1 MSGFMNRDENDAS
14 SKITSIHIENY
25 HSLFGIVKDI
35 QKKIIEGNSS
45 DSKVVIEVE
54 QRLQDEHQ
62 MADEQDE
69 KKDRFTVIL
78 RDAWYV

>member
-1 MSGFMNRDENDAS
+1 MSGFMNRNENDAS
-14 SKITSIHIENY
+14 SKKTSIHIENY
-25 HSLFGIVKDI
+25 HSLCGIVKDI

-54 QRLQDEHQ
+54 QRLQDEHE

>member
-14 SKITSIHIENY
+14 SKKTSIHIENY
-25 HSLFGIVKDI
+25 HSLFGIVRDI
-35 QKKIIEGNSS
+35 QKKIIDGNSS

-54 QRLQDEHQ
+54 QRLQDEHE